1 MSMVFY
7 IGIAMLLSSLLLPV
21 ILHYTCKVL
30 NDAGKFWITYMVS
43 WIGVILIFISVFK
56 IGSLI

>member
-1 MSMVFY
+1 MNIVFY

-30 NDAGKFWITYMVS
+30 NAAGKFWITYMVS
-43 WIGVILIFISVFK
+43 LIGIILILIGVLTSM
-56 IGSLI
+56 L